1 MTTYDTS
8 QVKESVRERYAAV
21 ALREAA
27 CCSPPAA
34 TEDACCSPA
43 EVRFTSKSEADAVVD
58 KADLGLGCGNPTA
71 FEDIEPGNTVLDLG
85 SGAGVDVFRAAKL
98 VGDDG
103 HAIGVDMTVEMVEL
117 ARANATRGG
126 FQNVEFRLGEIESLP
141 VTDGSIDVV
150 LSNCVINLVPD
161 KRRAFAEMHR
171 VLAVGGRFV
180 ISDIVTVG
188 ELSEDVRSD
197 LSQWVGCVSG
207 AMDYG
212 DYLALIEEVGFGDVE
227 VLTRHGYGD
236 GAPTESIT
244 VRGFKR

>member
-21 ALREAA
+21 ARRGTA
-27 CCSPPAA
+27 CCAPPTA

-43 EVRFTSKSEADAVVD
+43 EVQFTSKSGADAVVD
-58 KADLGLGCGNPTA
+58 EADLGLGCGSPTA

-103 HAIGVDMTVEMVEL
+103 HAIGVDMTVEMIDL
-117 ARANATRGG
+117 ARANATRGS

-141 VTDGSIDVV
+141 VADGTVDVV

-171 VLAVGGRFV
+171 VLATGGRFV